1 VGALKKPVTSYQK
14 LYADSPSPEKKAVV
28 DLKNKITGLLES
40 DPRMARKAAQIIE
53 LWLAQKS
60 NKTKKP

>member
-1 VGALKKPVTSYQK
+1 
-14 LYADSPSPEKKAVV
+14 VV